1 MHHCANLRSL
11 AKKMWGGVLLCLS
24 LSLLASCE
32 NFLNGSETKQQLDE
46 AIAYANAKECTI
58 FIKTNPDYGTF
69 LSEGE
74 KKCKVGY
81 NTEIQFTANKDFYKF
96 LRFEAVSTND
106 NSQSRNDFVECIL
119 NQKETNEEQGIYVY
133 SVKILKEATD
143 ILVRPVCFEYPRVI
157 QYLPASDSTAFANTP
172 IVINFNTPMQAEQFN
187 FAEGF
192 ITILADTRDVT
203 SLFEEPY
210 LNETKTVLTLQP
222 SGKKL
227 YDYIDEAYLDLSVSL
242 GEKISITKND
252 NNKKYILTLRQDNN
266 TDFTI
271 RYKKEI
277 ETVKPQKYELFA
289 TVNNDSLS
297 LSGVLTVPSDEN
309 KFSMD
314 NIAEQGSFTNEE
326 YEKKI
331 RTNCNNGTIYIY
343 GRYFDADSGV
353 NAVQISH
360 KRTNAKDGTPVQEEL
375 IVTPAYTKTSDNA
388 VFYSKDGYTN
398 FCIKYSIADD
408 NTKAD
413 LGDGAILV
421 NVSVLD
427 VAGNKS
433 EEESFVAI
441 KDNYIDLS
449 VVNFHNYK
457 TSFDAKWNMSDY
469 SNEDDFYAQE
479 IAPLIKKVSLHNEPL
494 LTYKN
499 FKFRSFPKDNV
510 YIEYISK
517 NGSTRQKMELNTQT
531 DVLEATLDVDS
542 VDELTIKLCIKNEN
556 GSESTRNFTIP
567 KNTVKRYLNVA
578 LDNTYRNMISSGTSN
593 HLAIYKENSQY
604 CEKEFS
610 SEQNFAEQYIYF
622 ANINNG
628 FISDCVKIDSKLPNN
643 STSTPPSFDKLSSI
657 NFEGGYCHV
666 ALKDDVWSKYASV
679 VCYVKFQYKSND
691 NYGWSAIPL
700 TDKTTPVYSYPW
712 TSDYIRPYKYITPE
726 DGKVISLNCWSLVYG
741 DILTYF
747 YNMQIT
753 LIGINSSG
761 NIAGKT
767 ETTYAIKTG
776 ADDTKVPVINSI
788 TFLNSEDRALKFG
801 TDEEYLE
808 DYLIVNATDYNLDS
822 GTIYFTGLDYFNVYL
837 NDVKTVS
844 IKADAAKRIS
854 ATEYALPLHGLKSN
868 KYFRC
873 PYKIEVFDKNGNK
886 ADSSGDIR
894 CMSDGYYNIKNVN
907 YSNGQVKININQTTP
922 GDKYW
927 CNKFSLYVYKLKE
940 NGWTLQET
948 FTSADNISMSV
959 DAESFY
965 KFVPQGNIRFLGS
978 DFILYNS
985 TSFINTYTKGSGD
998 YDLLL
1003 ANGASTSSI
1012 AVSSDKPVWIETIV
1026 TPQPYST
1033 CKNWT
1038 VEEWKANFPRHI
1050 GDKLID
1056 FSSDDHSLKRYN
1068 ISVEKINTGNSYV
1081 VLAHFADG
1089 HTDMSQVMVK

>member
-1 MHHCANLRSL
+1 MHHCANLRLL

-32 NFLNGSETKQQLDE
+32 NFLNGAETKQQLDE

-81 NTEIQFTANKDFYKF
+81 STEIQFTANKDFYKF

-106 NSQSRNDFVECIL
+106 NSQSRNDLVEFIL

-133 SVKILKEATD
+133 SVKILKEAKD
-143 ILVRPVCFEYPRVI
+143 ILVRPVCFEYPKVV

-172 IVINFNTPMQAEQFN
+172 IVINFNTPMNAEQFH

-192 ITILADTRDVT
+192 LTILADTRDVT

-227 YDYIDEAYLDLSVSL
+227 YDYIDEAYLDLSISL

-289 TVNNDSLS
+289 TVTNDSLD

-309 KFSMD
+309 KFTMEQ
-314 NIAEQGSFTNEE
+314 IAEQGTYTDDE
-326 YEKKI
+326 YKEKI
-331 RTNCNNGTIYIY
+331 RTNRTDGTIYIY

-360 KRTNAKDGTPVQEEL
+360 KRTNAKNGTSVQEAS
-375 IVTPAYTKTSDNA
+375 VVSPAYTRASDNA

-398 FCIKYSIADD
+398 FCIEYTIADD
-408 NTKAD
+408 NTKTD

-449 VVNFHNYK
+449 VVNFHNYDL
-457 TSFDAKWNMSDY
+457 SFNNTWNTSDY
-469 SNEDDFYAQE
+469 KNADDFYTKA
-479 IAPLIKKVSLHNEPL
+479 IVPLLKKVTLHYDPL
-494 LTYKN
+494 LTYRNVKL
-499 FKFRSFPKDNV
+499 KSFSMDNV
-510 YIEYISK
+510 YIEYTSK
-517 NGSTRQKMELNTQT
+517 NGNTRQKMEFNNETN
-531 DVLEATLDVDS
+531 VLETNLDVES
-542 VDELTIKLCIKNEN
+542 VSGLNLKLCIKNAEC
-556 GSESTRNFTIP
+556 SESTRNFTIP
-567 KNTVKRYLNVA
+567 KNSVKRYLNITE
-578 LDNTYRNMISSGTSN
+578 DNIFRNMISSETFN
-593 HLAIYKENSQY
+593 NLAIYTKDSKY
-604 CEKEFS
+604 CDKSFES
-610 SEQNFAEQYIYF
+610 SSNFDNTYIYF
-622 ANINNG
+622 ANIDND
-628 FISDCVKIDSKLPNN
+628 FISDCIKIDSTLPNN
-643 STSTPPSFDKLSSI
+643 PNTTSQSFDKLSSI
-657 NFEGGYCHV
+657 NFEDGYCHV
-666 ALKDDVWSKYASV
+666 GLKDDVWDKYASV
-679 VCYVKFQYKSND
+679 VCYVQFQYHSSDSNG
-691 NYGWSAIPL
+691 NNAIPL
-700 TDKTTPVYSYPW
+700 TETSGYYYYPW
-712 TSDYIRPYKYITPE
+712 TSKYIRPYKYITPE
-726 DGKVISLNCWSLVYG
+726 DGKVLTMNCESLVYG
-741 DILTYF
+741 NILDYF
-747 YNMQIT
+747 YNMKIT
-753 LIGINSSG
+753 LIGINSNG

-767 ETTYAIKTG
+767 TEAQYAIKTG
-776 ADDTKVPVINSI
+776 TDDTKPPVINSI
-788 TFLNSEDRALKFG
+788 TVLKCDDRALKLG

-808 DYLIVNATDYNLDS
+808 DYLIVNATDYNLVS
-822 GTIYFTGLDYFNVYL
+822 STIYFTGLDYFNVYV
-837 NDVKTVS
+837 NDVKTAS

-868 KYFRC
+868 KYWRC
-873 PYKIEVFDKNGNK
+873 PYKIEAFDKNGNK
-886 ADSSGDIR
+886 SESSGDIN
-894 CMSDGYYNIKNVN
+894 CMSEAYYNIKNVN
-907 YSNGQVKININQTTP
+907 YSNGQVKITINQTSP
-922 GDKYW
+922 GSGYW
-927 CNKFSLYVYKLKE
+927 CDKFSLYAYKLEE

-959 DAESFY
+959 EPESIY
-965 KFVPQGNIRFLGS
+965 KFVPQGNIRGYSRDYILSNSPYFL
-978 DFILYNS
+978 
-985 TSFINTYTKGSGD
+985 NTFTKGSGN

-1003 ANGASTSSI
+1003 ANGASTTSV
-1012 AVSSDKPVWIETIV
+1012 AVSSDKPVWVETIDS
-1026 TPQPYST
+1026 PQPYST

-1038 VEEWKANFPRHI
+1038 VSDWKTNIPRNI

-1056 FSSDDHSLKRYN
+1056 FSSDDHNLKRYN
-1068 ISVEKINTGNSYV
+1068 IPVEKINTGNSYV

-1089 HTDMSQVMVK
+1089 HTDMSAVMTK

>member
-1 MHHCANLRSL
+1 MHFANLRSL
-11 AKKMWGGVLLCLS
+11 AKKMWGGVLLCLCVI
-24 LSLLASCE
+24 LLASCE
-32 NFLNGSETKQQLDE
+32 NFLHGVNVKNELDE
-46 AIAYANAKECTI
+46 IIAYANAKECSI
-58 FIKTNPDYGTF
+58 FLYTDPAYGSF
-69 LSEGE
+69 LSGGE

-81 NTEIQFTANKDFYKF
+81 STEIQFTVNKDLYKF
-96 LRFEAVSTND
+96 IRFEAVSSND
-106 NSQSRNDFVECIL
+106 NSQSRDELVEFTL
-119 NQKETNEEQGIYVY
+119 NKKETNEDEGIYIY
-133 SVKILKEATD
+133 SIKLLKDAKD
-143 ILVRPVCFEYPRVI
+143 VLVRPVCFEYPKVI
-157 QYLPASDSTAFANTP
+157 QYLPASDTTAFANTP
-172 IVINFNTPMQAEQFN
+172 IVITFNTPMAEEKLN
-187 FAEGF
+187 YAEGL
-192 ITILADTRDVT
+192 ITIFANGNDVT
-203 SLFEEPY
+203 SLFEKPY

-222 SGKKL
+222 SGKEL
-227 YDYIDEAYLDLSVSL
+227 YDYINEAYIDLSVSL
-242 GEKISITKND
+242 GNKISITKKDQNT
-252 NNKKYILTLRQDNN
+252 NYTLLLRQNEK
-266 TDFTI
+266 TSFTI

-289 TVNNDSLS
+289 TVSDKYLD

-326 YEKKI
+326 YEEKI

-353 NAVQISH
+353 NAVQVSY
-360 KRTNAKDGTPVQEEL
+360 KRTNTKDGTPVQEDL
-375 IVTPAYTKTSDNA
+375 VVSPAYTKNSDNSI
-388 VFYSKDGYTN
+388 FYSKDGYTN
-398 FCIKYSIADD
+398 FCIKYSISDD
-408 NTKAD
+408 NTKTD

-457 TSFDAKWNMSDY
+457 TSFDTKWNMSDY

-479 IAPLIKKVSLHNEPL
+479 IVPLIKKVSLHNEPL

-567 KNTVKRYLNVA
+567 KNTVKRYLNV
-578 LDNTYRNMISSGTSN
+578 TYDDTFRNMISSGTSN

-622 ANINNG
+622 ANIDNG
-628 FISDCVKIDSKLPNN
+628 FISDCVKINSKLPNN

-657 NFEGGYCHV
+657 NFEDGYCHV
-666 ALKDDVWSKYASV
+666 GLKDDVWDKYASV
-679 VCYVKFQYKSND
+679 VCYVQFQYHSSDSNGY
-691 NYGWSAIPL
+691 NAIPL
-700 TDKTTPVYSYPW
+700 TETSGYYYYPW
-712 TSDYIRPYKYITPE
+712 TSKYIRPYKYITKE
-726 DGKVISLNCWSLVYG
+726 DGKVLTMNCESLVYG
-741 DILTYF
+741 NILDYF
-747 YNMQIT
+747 YNMKIT
-753 LIGINSSG
+753 LIGINSNG

-767 ETTYAIKTG
+767 TEAQYAIKTG
-776 ADDTKVPVINSI
+776 ADDTKAPVINSI

-822 GTIYFTGLDYFNVYL
+822 GTIYFTGLDYFNVYM
-837 NDVKTVS
+837 NDVKTAS

-868 KYFRC
+868 NYFRC
-873 PYKIEVFDKNGNK
+873 PYKIEVFDKNGKK
-886 ADSSGDIR
+886 AEASGDVN
-894 CMSDGYYNIKNVN
+894 CLSEAYYSIKKVN
-907 YSNGQVKININQTTP
+907 YSNGQVEITINQTSP
-922 GDKYW
+922 GSGYW
-927 CNKFSLYVYKLKE
+927 CNKFSLYAYKLEE

-965 KFVPQGNIRFLGS
+965 KFVPQGNIRGYS
-978 DFILYNS
+978 RDYILSNS
-985 TSFINTYTKGSGD
+985 SYVLDTLTKGSGD

-1003 ANGASTSSI
+1003 ANGASTSSV
-1012 AVSSDKPVWIETIV
+1012 AVSSDKPVWIETID

-1068 ISVEKINTGNSYV
+1068 IPVDKINTGNSYV

-1089 HTDMSQVMVK
+1089 HTDMSAVMTK